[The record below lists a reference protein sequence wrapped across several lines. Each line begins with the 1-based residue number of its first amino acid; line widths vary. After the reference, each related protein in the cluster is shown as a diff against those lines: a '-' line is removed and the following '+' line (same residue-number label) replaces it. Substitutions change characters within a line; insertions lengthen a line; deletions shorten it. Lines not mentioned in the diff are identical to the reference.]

1 MLNEVVIVGATRTP
15 LGSFMGSL
23 SGFSAVELGTFAL
36 NGAISKVNLS
46 KDLIDEI
53 FIGHVLHAGCGQ
65 APARQ
70 IANKVN
76 IKPEVPCTSVN
87 RVCSSGLKAVT
98 LAMQSIQLGRND
110 IVIAGG
116 IESMSNTPH
125 YMNFRN
131 PKKYGNLTSVDGLIY
146 DGLTDAN
153 NGKSMGVIADETAKQ
168 NSISREL
175 QDNYA
180 LDSYNRAINATKN
193 RLFDEEII
201 AIEYLDK
208 NGNKVI
214 LDKDEQLSKV
224 NFDKIPKL
232 NPVFLKNG
240 SITAANASPI
250 SDGASMLILMSRKK
264 AIELNINPLAKII
277 NYDDSSVSSELFTSA
292 PSISIKKLLKRSK
305 TKINSIDFFEI
316 NEAFAMVPLLNMDI
330 LSIERNKVNI
340 NGGAVSLGHPLGCS
354 GARIL
359 TTLIHCLHQ
368 NNKTNGVASICNGG
382 GGASSIQIAI

>member
-1 MLNEVVIVGATRTP
+1 MLNEVVIVSATRTP

-23 SGFSAVELGTFAL
+23 SSFSAVELGTFAL

-53 FIGHVLHAGCGQ
+53 FIGHVLQAGCGQ

-76 IKPEVPCTSVN
+76 IKPEVACTSVN

-125 YMNFRN
+125 YLNFRN
-131 PKKYGNLTSVDGLIY
+131 PKKYGNFTSVDGLIY

-168 NSISREL
+168 HNISREL

-180 LDSYNRAINATKN
+180 LDSYKRAIHATKN
-193 RLFDEEII
+193 RLFDKEIT

-214 LDKDEQLSKV
+214 LYKDEQLSKV
-224 NFDKIPKL
+224 NFDKIPIL

-292 PSISIKKLLKRSK
+292 PSISIKKLLNRSK
-305 TKINSIDFFEI
+305 TKINSIDLFEI

-354 GARIL
+354 GTRIL
-359 TTLIHCLHQ
+359 TTLIHALHQ
-368 NNKTNGVASICNGG
+368 NNKANGIASICNGG

>member
-1 MLNEVVIVGATRTP
+1 MLNEVVIVSATRTP

-53 FIGHVLHAGCGQ
+53 FIGHVLQAGCGQ
-65 APARQ
+65 APVRQ

-125 YMNFRN
+125 YMNFRI

-168 NSISREL
+168 NCISREL

-193 RLFDEEII
+193 RLFDEEIT

-224 NFDKIPKL
+224 NFDKLPKL

-305 TKINSIDFFEI
+305 TKINSIDLFEI
-316 NEAFAMVPLLNMDI
+316 N
-330 LSIERNKVNI
+330 
-340 NGGAVSLGHPLGCS
+340 
-354 GARIL
+354 
-359 TTLIHCLHQ
+359 
-368 NNKTNGVASICNGG
+368 
-382 GGASSIQIAI
+382 

>member
-1 MLNEVVIVGATRTP
+1 MLNDVVIVSATRTP

-23 SGFSAVELGTFAL
+23 SSFSAVELGTFAL

-53 FIGHVLHAGCGQ
+53 FIGHVLQAGCGQ

-76 IKPEVPCTSVN
+76 IKPEVACTSVN

-125 YMNFRN
+125 YLNFRN
-131 PKKYGNLTSVDGLIY
+131 PKKYGNFTSVDGLIY

-168 NSISREL
+168 HNISREL

-180 LDSYNRAINATKN
+180 LDSYKRAIHATKN
-193 RLFDEEII
+193 RLFDKEIT

-214 LDKDEQLSKV
+214 LYKDEQLSKV
-224 NFDKIPKL
+224 NFDKIPIL

-292 PSISIKKLLKRSK
+292 PSISIKKLLNRSK
-305 TKINSIDFFEI
+305 TKINSIDLFEI

-354 GARIL
+354 GTRIL
-359 TTLIHCLHQ
+359 TTLIHGLLQ
-368 NNKTNGVASICNGG
+368 NNKANGVASICNGG

>member
-1 MLNEVVIVGATRTP
+1 MLNDVVIVSATRTP

-23 SGFSAVELGTFAL
+23 SSFSAVELGTFAL

-53 FIGHVLHAGCGQ
+53 FIGHVLQAGCGQ

-76 IKPEVPCTSVN
+76 IKPEVACTSVN

-125 YMNFRN
+125 YLNFRN
-131 PKKYGNLTSVDGLIY
+131 PKKYGNFTSVDGLIY

-168 NSISREL
+168 HNISREL

-180 LDSYNRAINATKN
+180 LDSYKRAIHATKN
-193 RLFDEEII
+193 RLFDKEIT

-214 LDKDEQLSKV
+214 LYKDEQLSKV
-224 NFDKIPKL
+224 NFDKIPIL

-292 PSISIKKLLKRSK
+292 PSISIKKLLNRSK
-305 TKINSIDFFEI
+305 TKINSIDLFEI

-354 GARIL
+354 GTRIL
-359 TTLIHCLHQ
+359 TTLIHALHQ
-368 NNKTNGVASICNGG
+368 NNKANGIASICNGG

>member
-1 MLNEVVIVGATRTP
+1 MLNEVVIVSATRTP

-53 FIGHVLHAGCGQ
+53 FIGHVLQAGCGQ

-125 YMNFRN
+125 YINFRN

-146 DGLTDAN
+146 DGFAFLYDSSSSN
-153 NGKSMGVIADETAKQ
+153 C
-168 NSISREL
+168 SIS
-175 QDNYA
+175 
-180 LDSYNRAINATKN
+180 
-193 RLFDEEII
+193 
-201 AIEYLDK
+201 
-208 NGNKVI
+208 
-214 LDKDEQLSKV
+214 
-224 NFDKIPKL
+224 
-232 NPVFLKNG
+232 
-240 SITAANASPI
+240 SIGICFS
-250 SDGASMLILMSRKK
+250 GL
-264 AIELNINPLAKII
+264 
-277 NYDDSSVSSELFTSA
+277 
-292 PSISIKKLLKRSK
+292 PS
-305 TKINSIDFFEI
+305 
-316 NEAFAMVPLLNMDI
+316 
-330 LSIERNKVNI
+330 
-340 NGGAVSLGHPLGCS
+340 
-354 GARIL
+354 
-359 TTLIHCLHQ
+359 
-368 NNKTNGVASICNGG
+368 
-382 GGASSIQIAI
+382 

>member
-1 MLNEVVIVGATRTP
+1 
-15 LGSFMGSL
+15 MGSL
-23 SGFSAVELGTFAL
+23 SGFSAVESG
-36 NGAISKVNLS
+36 NICIKMAISKVNLS

-53 FIGHVLHAGCGQ
+53 FIGHVLQAGCGQ

-125 YMNFRN
+125 YMNFRI

-168 NSISREL
+168 NCISREL

-193 RLFDEEII
+193 RLFDEEIT

-224 NFDKIPKL
+224 NFDKLPKL
-232 NPVFLKNG
+232 NLC
-240 SITAANASPI
+240 I
-250 SDGASMLILMSRKK
+250 SKK
-264 AIELNINPLAKII
+264 WIYNCCKCLPHKRWGIDVNFNEQKKS
-277 NYDDSSVSSELFTSA
+277 YR
-292 PSISIKKLLKRSK
+292 IKY
-305 TKINSIDFFEI
+305 
-316 NEAFAMVPLLNMDI
+316 
-330 LSIERNKVNI
+330 
-340 NGGAVSLGHPLGCS
+340 
-354 GARIL
+354 
-359 TTLIHCLHQ
+359 
-368 NNKTNGVASICNGG
+368 
-382 GGASSIQIAI
+382 

>member
-1 MLNEVVIVGATRTP
+1 MLNEVVIVSATRTP

-36 NGAISKVNLS
+36 NGAISKVNLN

-53 FIGHVLHAGCGQ
+53 FIGHVLQAGCGQ
-65 APARQ
+65 ASARQ

-125 YMNFRN
+125 YINFRN
-131 PKKYGNLTSVDGLIY
+131 SKKYGNLTSLDGLIY

-168 NSISREL
+168 HCISREL

-193 RLFDEEII
+193 RLFDEEITT
-201 AIEYLDK
+201 IEYLDK

-292 PSISIKKLLKRSK
+292 PSISIKKLLKDQK
-305 TKINSIDFFEI
+305 PK
-316 NEAFAMVPLLNMDI
+316 
-330 LSIERNKVNI
+330 
-340 NGGAVSLGHPLGCS
+340 
-354 GARIL
+354 
-359 TTLIHCLHQ
+359 
-368 NNKTNGVASICNGG
+368 
-382 GGASSIQIAI
+382 